1 MSIMPNIRF
10 GCQTFTW
17 EMNGRRS
24 ATPEAM
30 VEAMAGAGYSGIEIT
45 DRMIGDFV
53 DRPAA
58 FAALL
63 ERFGLDLVA
72 YTFSSPTGF
81 TDAAAKERDIA
92 LIDEAIAFTA
102 HFPGTR
108 LTLGSATAFGNAGKA
123 EMFAVAADLY
133 NIAGRKGQEAGIE
146 IGIHASSHEHTLL
159 FSEADYEM
167 ILDLTDPSM
176 VGWVP
181 DTGHMLRGGH
191 DLLGMLERH
200 AARIN
205 YLHVKDI
212 DSAGQWAMLGEG
224 VTDMKALTEFVTANL
239 PPNSWIIMEEESDR
253 AARDPA
259 AAITQNYRTL
269 RNVLSQ
275 S

>member
-17 EMNGRRS
+17 EMNGPGS

-30 VEAMAGAGYSGIEIT
+30 VEAMAGAGYAGIEIT
-45 DRMIGDFV
+45 DRMIGDFIA
-53 DRPAA
+53 RPAE

-63 ERFGLDLVA
+63 ARFGLDFVA

-81 TDAAAKERDIA
+81 TDAGAKERDIA
-92 LIDEAIAFTA
+92 LIDEAIAFTR

-108 LTLGSATAFGNAGKA
+108 LTLGSATAFGNAGRA

-133 NIAGRKGQEAGIE
+133 NIAGRKGRDAGIE
-146 IGIHASSHEHTLL
+146 IGIHASSHERTLL
-159 FSEADYEM
+159 FSEADYDE
-167 ILDLTDPSM
+167 ILDLTDPSL

-191 DLLGMLERH
+191 DLFGLLGRH
-200 AARIN
+200 ASRIN
-205 YLHVKDI
+205 YLHVKDV
-212 DSAGQWAMLGEG
+212 DSAGRWAMLGEG
-224 VTDMKALTEFVTANL
+224 VTDMPALAGFVTANL
-239 PPNSWIIMEEESDR
+239 PPNSWIIMEEESEQASR
-253 AARDPA
+253 NPA
-259 AAITQNYRTL
+259 AAIAQNYQTL
-269 RNVLSQ
+269 TKILSL